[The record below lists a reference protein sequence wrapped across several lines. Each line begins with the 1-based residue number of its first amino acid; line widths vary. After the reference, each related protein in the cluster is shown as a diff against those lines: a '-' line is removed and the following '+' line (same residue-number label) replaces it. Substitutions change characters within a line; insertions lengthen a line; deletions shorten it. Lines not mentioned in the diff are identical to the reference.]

1 MMLPLK
7 TVRLRMSSNEQLKL
21 IEQNAKWVKSKID
34 ETVYSLNYET
44 YKAQIDTNELESKK
58 YEAISNYNTNL
69 TFDSTSYE
77 KELIAQDTTDLE
89 EKRVRWHESLSKDV
103 YIEEALN
110 VLEDLKTAYPIKKV
124 ASNSTELKT
133 FMSHKSNS
141 LKQLALQK
149 FKKDFWGVFSFYFI
163 VLVGLVSV
171 FAYVFAPDD
180 SQYANQMH
188 LAIHSKRPGF
198 KVTMLT
204 IPSKIKVNQSG
215 FDRLF
220 FGKKNTDTE
229 IPISAFEIKDTV
241 LIYKEYASDGLE
253 GAEKTIKRSA
263 FPNNSPKDFIQEKS
277 FLFGTDKYGRDLISR
292 VLVGA
297 RISFFIGFVAVMISL
312 LIGIFMG
319 SIAGYFGGKVD
330 AIIMWIINVTWSI
343 PTLLLVIAITLAL
356 GKGFWQ
362 VFIAVGLTMWVEV
375 ARVVRGQIISA
386 KEMQY
391 VTAARALGFNDF
403 RIITKHIL
411 PNIMAPVIVISAA
424 NFAAAILIESG
435 LSFLGIGAQ
444 PPMASWGAMIKDHY
458 NYIILGKPYLAIIPG
473 LCIMS
478 LVMAFMLIG
487 NALRD
492 ALDVKN

>member
-1 MMLPLK
+1 M
-7 TVRLRMSSNEQLKL
+7 RSQ
-21 IEQNAKWVKSKID
+21 
-34 ETVYSLNYET
+34 SL
-44 YKAQIDTNELESKK
+44 
-58 YEAISNYNTNL
+58 
-69 TFDSTSYE
+69 
-77 KELIAQDTTDLE
+77 
-89 EKRVRWHESLSKDV
+89 
-103 YIEEALN
+103 
-110 VLEDLKTAYPIKKV
+110 
-124 ASNSTELKT
+124 
-133 FMSHKSNS
+133 S

-149 FKKDFWGVFSFYFI
+149 FKRNFWGVFSFYFI
-163 VLVGLVSV
+163 LLVGFISV
-171 FAYVFAPDD
+171 FAYLLAPDD

-188 LAIHSKRPGF
+188 LSIHSKKPGF
-198 KVTMLT
+198 KVEMLI
-204 IPSKIKVNQSG
+204 IPSQLKVSQKAL
-215 FDRLF
+215 DKVF

-229 IPISAFEIKDTV
+229 IPVSDFKIEDKT
-241 LIYKEYASDGLE
+241 LRYTEYASDGLK
-253 GAEKTIKRSA
+253 GAEKTIQI
-263 FPNNSPKDFIQEKS
+263 NSGDNLRPFVKS
-277 FLFGTDKYGRDLISR
+277 KIFLFGTDKYGRDLLSR

-297 RISFFIGFVAVMISL
+297 RISFFIGFVAVFISL
-312 LIGIFMG
+312 IIGIFMG
-319 SIAGYFGGKVD
+319 SLAGYFGGKVD
-330 AIIMWIINVTWSI
+330 AVIMWMINVTWSI

-375 ARVVRGQIISA
+375 ARVVRGQIMSA

-391 VTAARALGFNDF
+391 VTAARALGYNDY

-492 ALDVKN
+492 ALDVKG

>member
-1 MMLPLK
+1 
-7 TVRLRMSSNEQLKL
+7 
-21 IEQNAKWVKSKID
+21 
-34 ETVYSLNYET
+34 
-44 YKAQIDTNELESKK
+44 
-58 YEAISNYNTNL
+58 
-69 TFDSTSYE
+69 
-77 KELIAQDTTDLE
+77 
-89 EKRVRWHESLSKDV
+89 
-103 YIEEALN
+103 
-110 VLEDLKTAYPIKKV
+110 
-124 ASNSTELKT
+124 
-133 FMSHKSNS
+133 MSHKSNS

-149 FKKDFWGVFSFYFI
+149 FKKNFWGVFSFYFI
-163 VLVGLVSV
+163 VFVGLISV
-171 FAYVFAPDD
+171 FAYALAPDN
-180 SQYANQMH
+180 SEYANQMH
-188 LAIHSKRPGF
+188 LAIHSKKPGF
-198 KVTMLT
+198 KVTILT
-204 IPSKIKVNQSG
+204 IPSQLETNQNS
-215 FDRLF
+215 FDKLF
-220 FGKKNTDTE
+220 FGKKNADTE
-229 IPISAFEIKDTV
+229 IPISEYKVENGILT
-241 LIYKEYASDGLE
+241 YKEYASDGLE
-253 GAEKTIKRSA
+253 GVEKTMLINA
-263 FPNNSPKDFIQEKS
+263 FPNKSTETYIKEKK
-277 FLFGTDKYGRDLISR
+277 FLLGTDKYGRDLLSR

-297 RISFFIGFVAVMISL
+297 RISFFIGFVAVFISL
-312 LIGIFMG
+312 VIGVFMG
-319 SIAGYFGGKVD
+319 SVAGYFGGKVD
-330 AIIMWIINVTWSI
+330 AVIMWIINVTWSI

-391 VTAARALGFNDF
+391 VTAARALGFNDY

-492 ALDVKN
+492 ALDVKD

>member
-1 MMLPLK
+1 
-7 TVRLRMSSNEQLKL
+7 
-21 IEQNAKWVKSKID
+21 
-34 ETVYSLNYET
+34 
-44 YKAQIDTNELESKK
+44 
-58 YEAISNYNTNL
+58 
-69 TFDSTSYE
+69 
-77 KELIAQDTTDLE
+77 
-89 EKRVRWHESLSKDV
+89 
-103 YIEEALN
+103 
-110 VLEDLKTAYPIKKV
+110 
-124 ASNSTELKT
+124 
-133 FMSHKSNS
+133 MSHKSNS

-229 IPISAFEIKDTV
+229 TPISAFEIKDTA

-253 GAEKTIKRSA
+253 GAEKTIKSSA

-297 RISFFIGFVAVMISL
+297 RISFFIGFVAVLISL

-411 PNIMAPVIVISAA
+411 PNILAPVIVISAA